1 MNRVEPIIEELQ
13 TLSDQDDQMQLII
26 ETLTNE
32 VLYPEP
38 GKFYTFVYKPKTKN
52 ITYDEYPLIACMEL
66 FNWGFR
72 GLNFH
77 WRKYRNYT
85 WEEVIGKLHVVNYD
99 ELDDLVSV
107 QYGKFRLNK

>member
-1 MNRVEPIIEELQ
+1 MNRIEPILDELH
-13 TLSDQDDQMQLII
+13 TLSDQDDQMMLIT
-26 ETLTNE
+26 ETLKNE

-38 GKFYTFVYKPKTKN
+38 GNYYTFIYKPKTPD
-52 ITYDEYPLIACMEL
+52 ISYDEFPLIACMEL
-66 FNWGFR
+66 YKWGFR

-77 WRKYRNYT
+77 WRDYRNYT

-99 ELDDLVSV
+99 ELDDLISV

>member
-1 MNRVEPIIEELQ
+1 MSRIEPILEQLHEIH
-13 TLSDQDDQMQLII
+13 DQDDQMELII
-26 ETLTNE
+26 STLTNE

-38 GKFYTFVYKPKTKN
+38 GNYYTFIYKPKTPN
-52 ITYDEYPLIACMEL
+52 ISYDEFPLIACMEL
-66 FNWGFR
+66 YKWGFR

-77 WRKYRNYT
+77 WRDYRNYT

-99 ELDDLVSV
+99 ELDELVSV